1 MLTMKEYN
9 DEARRKGKFLIGH
22 GNTALSTTSPRWED
36 DPDGHGG
43 TLHVYAA
50 RSVLIPDN
58 ALWAKWKSDCS
69 SFPMHILKFIAT
81 NKGPAS
87 DLLRLISPEVRY
99 LPGENLITEKIDQ
112 TGAFILITPEGQSDL
127 ALSVEGRMVIGFPED
142 DDYILES
149 VSLDKS
155 TQYVKDFAVNHL
167 KNELYPC
174 TPPGMGRTIGEI
186 VQYMPALKEG
196 KLFSNKVAKK
206 FGSSNAVIW
215 RAEIAQ
221 GEPIIINIGSGF
233 RTADG
238 LGVVLEMGQNGVI
251 LKWLELWDQAYF
263 DSKYP
268 CVIRNMSQYDLFET
282 NKERLD
288 QVCVE
293 SILQVF
299 PILPAAL
306 IQPKDQF
313 GKGARFLVGVVNV
326 ESDSP
331 LAMYG
336 LSVVKGEELLQCL
349 HDQASLTPYMDLTS
363 YTELLR
369 AAIEDAIRDIAE
381 HKIESARKPASF
393 IEINLVPGEI
403 CMAILHAL
411 TLKTHREVT
420 YKHNQ
425 LAVEF
430 KAVGWKALEPIMLR
444 DATKTVVPDSGVVIV
459 GIPKF
464 KWMLMPYSK
473 LVLSLE
479 SYTLLSPGESASHVD
494 VPKCHEYNVRLSD
507 RQYCSFCIRKYCIC
521 KESAQD

>member
-1 MLTMKEYN
+1 MDLIVLTTWGGPRAFEPVVSKSRADHQEFGCLLEMKRPSSPCNPFAGTATESRSARDNRLFWNPSSEFDPLVEPRVFYPKPPMLTMKEYN

-174 TPPGMGRTIGEI
+174 TPPGTGRTIGS
-186 VQYMPALKEG
+186 VVDYKPALKEG

-251 LKWLELWDQAYF
+251 LKWRKLWDQKHF
-263 DSKYP
+263 ETKYQ
-268 CVIRNMSQYDLFET
+268 CVI
-282 NKERLD
+282 
-288 QVCVE
+288 
-293 SILQVF
+293 
-299 PILPAAL
+299 
-306 IQPKDQF
+306 
-313 GKGARFLVGVVNV
+313 
-326 ESDSP
+326 
-331 LAMYG
+331 
-336 LSVVKGEELLQCL
+336 
-349 HDQASLTPYMDLTS
+349 
-363 YTELLR
+363 
-369 AAIEDAIRDIAE
+369 
-381 HKIESARKPASF
+381 
-393 IEINLVPGEI
+393 
-403 CMAILHAL
+403 
-411 TLKTHREVT
+411 
-420 YKHNQ
+420 
-425 LAVEF
+425 
-430 KAVGWKALEPIMLR
+430 
-444 DATKTVVPDSGVVIV
+444 
-459 GIPKF
+459 
-464 KWMLMPYSK
+464 
-473 LVLSLE
+473 
-479 SYTLLSPGESASHVD
+479 
-494 VPKCHEYNVRLSD
+494 
-507 RQYCSFCIRKYCIC
+507 
-521 KESAQD
+521 